1 MIRTR
6 RLPDGSVEAAAEVV
20 VGVET
25 REVVVPLGRP
35 VGEID
40 PGWLRNTPVI
50 VLTSAALEPMA
61 CAAAER
67 AGRAS
72 VSPVRLGSGDRL
84 GLRLLEAAAD
94 AEVLTVVVAVDEV
107 TETLVVSRALRGRP
121 LPVVPFDDPPSAR
134 RMFEA
139 CWVDLDIALPSLDG
153 PGRAEVRAV
162 VAELGLFASHHVVE
176 VDPRPGLD
184 GRGRG
189 APSLHELA
197 AAATGVLAGRVAA
210 GNRRWR

>member
-35 VGEID
+35 VGKFD

-50 VLTSAALEPMA
+50 VLTSAALEPTA
-61 CAAAER
+61 GAAAER
-67 AGRAS
+67 AGLAS
-72 VSPVRLGSGDRL
+72 VSTVRLGSGVRL
-84 GLRLLEAAAD
+84 GPRLLEAAAD
-94 AEVLTVVVAVDEV
+94 AEVLTVVVAVDDA
-107 TETLVVSRALRGRP
+107 TETLIVARALRGRP
-121 LPVVPFDDPPSAR
+121 LPVVPFDDPLSAR

-139 CWVDLDIALPSLDG
+139 CWVDLDIALPSLEG